1 MFNLNTVEVS
11 DGSKYLDA
19 GVHKVKV
26 MSWEDKG
33 DFIEYV
39 LKNKTGEKGIR
50 FYKIKESD
58 KDIVK
63 EIKGKQLKGFLMDCG
78 VNNFSSDQAAIAS
91 AVNAVVNVI
100 LRDREYWTNDRDT
113 GAPVI
118 KTTTEY
124 FSSRKEAVS
133 VEFKQ
138 SFNKPLSD
146 TDRADYENA
155 LAAHNGTEEKET
167 VNNDDLPF

>member
-1 MFNLNTVEVS
+1 MFNLNSVEVS
-11 DGSKYLDA
+11 DGSKYLGV

-26 MSWEDKG
+26 LSWEDKG
-33 DFIEYV
+33 DFVEYL

-50 FYKIKESD
+50 FYKIKDTD

-63 EIKGKQLKGFLMDCG
+63 EIKAKQLKGFLIDCG
-78 VNNFSSDQAAIAS
+78 VSNFASDQAAIAS

-124 FSSRKEAVS
+124 FSSRKEAVT
-133 VEFKQ
+133 VEFKE

-146 TDRADYENA
+146 SDRAAYEAA
-155 LAAHNGTEEKET
+155 LTAHNGAET
-167 VNNDDLPF
+167 VQAGNDNLPF